1 MLSRDRA
8 LLLKITL
15 CYGIFVIFGSWVPFN
30 VNSLSFGDAV
40 NAFMELNKFDFSI
53 VNRSDWFTNFLLFMP
68 LSYLLFILSSRQSSA
83 LARTIQLISICIV
96 LLSLSVGIEFVQLF
110 LNDRVSSFKDVFAQ
124 FLGMITSF
132 VLYFFTRDKF
142 TSMVHE
148 LNRHGGDN
156 KWITYA
162 NGALTVLVI
171 YSVMPLDLSI
181 SPVELFK
188 KWQEG
193 RITLLPFTSFD
204 SSISEWLF
212 GILSDIFLWGFITW
226 LYVKSAKYTPSQ
238 IVKRCL
244 FYAVGIEL
252 AQLLVLSRY
261 TDSTDI
267 VTALMGILLA
277 LKFFANSNTGRS
289 KNGAQQP
296 YAIATNIG
304 LTSYTQELILFA
316 WCIMLF
322 VFATYPF
329 ELVAN
334 KQAVLGNWHNF
345 FSAPLETYWREGPLQ
360 AVTQL
365 LRKVLLVIP
374 LGLLLASISA
384 KHQLKKE
391 SRILFCL
398 LAVMFLFGL
407 ELLQI
412 VMANKVAVATDVVL
426 NLFGLFLG
434 WKVFQMHSGKQGI
447 DKQDIAEQDIDEC
460 ANSPEG
466 APILQQGADYASSKN
481 GSLGE
486 NNTPVNTSG
495 RFIKFY
501 PLVVFGL
508 IFLGLILIQG
518 DPRTPYNIKELFD
531 SDWVWLSAAMM
542 SLSFLVALGLPG
554 VALNLALKLGKT
566 SALWLFTMTLVH
578 TLLVFNLFY
587 LSFPIESLHDIL
599 GYPTWRE
606 QSHYLELCYRFVGF
620 YLPISGAFFM
630 VYSWF
635 ITTQSVGFKASRF
648 AFSLLYTCLMLPIAY
663 LIVVVQA
670 GTDNITEL
678 LPNDGYSFKLLN
690 LVAYIVLLVWVS
702 TWWVKNSTATRPL
715 TLLVYIT
722 LTLLSAP
729 LGFYLLQHG
738 MQDVIIK
745 YGRVFSS
752 LQFILSP
759 SRDNLLTTDQMFIR
773 YTMLHFMLLGMFFIA
788 GFSARAFSFST
799 KRNEDKHTILQ
810 SQRTT
815 ASS

>member
-1 MLSRDRA
+1 MLSRDKA

-30 VNSLSFGDAV
+30 FNSLSFGDAAH
-40 NAFMELNKFDFSI
+40 AFMELKKLDFSI

-83 LARTIQLISICIV
+83 LTGTIQLVSICSL

-124 FLGMITSF
+124 FLGIITSF

-162 NGALTVLVI
+162 NGALTVLVL

-226 LYVKSAKYTPSQ
+226 LYLKSAKYTPNQ

-267 VTALMGILLA
+267 VTAFVGIMLA
-277 LKFFANSNTGRS
+277 LKFFASSIEGHS
-289 KNGAQQP
+289 KNGAP
-296 YAIATNIG
+296 EPDAIATNMGI
-304 LTSYTQELILFA
+304 TSYRQELILFA

-322 VFATYPF
+322 LFATYPF

-334 KQAVLGNWHNF
+334 KQVVLGNWHNF

-365 LRKVLLVIP
+365 LRKVLLVVP

-384 KHQLKKE
+384 KYQLKKE
-391 SRILFCL
+391 NRILFCL
-398 LAVMFLFGL
+398 FAVMFLFGL

-412 VMANKVAVATDVVL
+412 VMANKIAVATDVAL

-434 WKVFQMHSGKQGI
+434 WKVFQMHLDKQGM
-447 DKQDIAEQDIDEC
+447 DKQDVAEQDS
-460 ANSPEG
+460 SPEG
-466 APILQQGADYASSKN
+466 APILQQGADSASTKK
-481 GSLGE
+481 GSQGG
-486 NNTPVNTSG
+486 NNTPVNANG

-501 PLVVFGL
+501 PLAVFGL

-542 SLSFLVALGLPG
+542 SLSFLVALGLP
-554 VALNLALKLGKT
+554 AISFNLALKLGKT

-587 LSFPIESLHDIL
+587 LSFPTESLHDIL

-620 YLPISGAFFM
+620 YLPISGAFFV

-648 AFSLLYTCLMLPIAY
+648 AFSVLYACLMLPIAY

-678 LPNDGYSFKLLN
+678 LPNNGYSFKLLN
-690 LVAYIVLLVWVS
+690 LVAYIILLVWVS
-702 TWWVKNSTATRPL
+702 AWWVKNGSATRSFK
-715 TLLVYIT
+715 LLVYIA
-722 LTLLSAP
+722 LTLVSAP
-729 LGFYLLQHG
+729 LGFYFIQNG

-745 YGRVFSS
+745 YGRVFSG

-773 YTMLHFMLLGMFFIA
+773 YTMLHFVLLGMFFIA

-799 KRNEDKHTILQ
+799 KGHKNGRPILH
-810 SQRTT
+810 SQR
-815 ASS
+815 AEMSS